1 LTHATGRVAIK
12 ALPGDWTLTSICI
25 DDPLAAVRVASGL
38 SNSLFGFGYSVSIS
52 SDLEELETTKLQA
65 REKSLTPL
73 FAPTVSGLSK
83 DRAFW
88 MKLTSENGRTFGM
101 QAFRY
106 DYVDSSLSDWGPTYL
121 MGLYMRT
128 KELLVPTFETTP
140 ANSIAERIR
149 GKLIYHGELWIDAH
163 ARNRKL
169 LDTFSRLGIIL
180 SILKWNPDAVW
191 ALTAEKMALHGNPTR
206 MGYSTVEGGFLRWDW
221 APNDNPLKEWLLV
234 ADRAALAQMIGELK
248 QDREIHLDQLDVSA
262 RNKSVHSLFNG
273 LTSVI

>member
-106 DYVDSSLSDWGPTYL
+106 DYVDSNLSDWGPTYL